1 MKLIEIILYTV
12 LLISL
17 LFISYFLYKTGRP
30 LKNAFYLLAISFI
43 TLAIIN
49 LTAPFSGVYV
59 PVNPYSVTTAAVYG
73 LPGIAGIIF
82 LCTIFGI

>member
-12 LLISL
+12 LVISL
-17 LFISYFLYKTGRP
+17 IIIFYFLYKTGKP
-30 LKNAFYLLAISFI
+30 VKNAFYLISVSLMA
-43 TLAIIN
+43 LAIIN
-49 LTAPFSGVYV
+49 LTSPFSGVRV
-59 PVNPYSVTTAAVYG
+59 PINPYSVTATAVYG

>member
-1 MKLIEIILYTV
+1 MKLIEIILYIILVIT
-12 LLISL
+12 LISI
-17 LFISYFLYKTGRP
+17 FVFLYKTGKP
-30 LKNAFYLLAISFI
+30 LKNAFYLLLVSFI
-43 TLAIIN
+43 TLAIVN

-59 PVNPYSVTTAAVYG
+59 PINPYSVTTTAVYG